1 MKHLPLQNP
10 RYIALLKEFSLH
22 VKRLGYNKYSQQA
35 LPSSVR
41 EFFYRLEQQDIHS
54 MDEITPELISRH
66 YEYLS
71 QRPNQTRS
79 GNLSQSMLQSHVWAL
94 KTFFNYQE
102 AEGSI
107 KENPFSVLHFP
118 TPEHTRR
125 EVLTREEIR
134 KLYQACETLRDRAM
148 LGLFYGCG
156 LRKSEAEKLNLKDI
170 SFRSRLLYVRSG
182 KGKKRRAVPV
192 AGRVIEDLQN
202 YYYQERIHIMKKE
215 DPDSLKA
222 FMLNRWGERMHGQ
235 SYWRRLQYL
244 VQKAGIY
251 KSGRDSFD
259 PRRISPHSLRHSIAT
274 HLLDRGLSVEQV
286 RDFLGHSR
294 LESTQVYTRVN
305 RDHLI

>member
-22 VKRLGYNKYSQQA
+22 VKRLGYNKYSQQS

-54 MDEITPELISRH
+54 LDGMTPELISRH

-71 QRPNQTRS
+71 RRPNQTRP

-102 AEGSI
+102 AEGNV

-118 TPEHTRR
+118 APKHARR

-134 KLYQACETLRDRAM
+134 KLYRACETPRDRAM

-182 KGKKRRAVPV
+182 KGKKRRVVPV
-192 AGRVIEDLQN
+192 TGKVIEDLQN
-202 YYYQERIHIMKKE
+202 YYYQERVHIRKKE
-215 DPDSLKA
+215 DPDSRKS

-244 VQKAGIY
+244 VQKAGIH
-251 KSGRDSFD
+251 KSGRNPSDL
-259 PRRISPHSLRHSIAT
+259 RRISPHSLRHSIAT

-286 RDFLGHSR
+286 RDFLGHSH